1 MTQNLQKFLFNVDD
15 YYKLAAVGII
25 GSEDKVELIKGEIVN
40 MSPSNSMH
48 AHVINVLNR
57 KFSKVTGDLFFISV
71 QNPLRI
77 GNYSEPE
84 PDVLLVKPKSY
95 KDQHP
100 VPNDVLILVEVSAS
114 TLRFDQTIKKEL
126 YAEAGIP
133 EYWIVNLIDQKV
145 EVYTSPEKNTY
156 LNESSFGL
164 QDVVSAK
171 QTDIQLNVGDLFE

>member
-25 GSEDKVELIKGEIVN
+25 GSHDKVELIKGEVVN

-48 AHVINVLNR
+48 AHVIDVLNR
-57 KFSKVTGDLFFISV
+57 KFSKSDDALFFIRI

-77 GNYSEPE
+77 DNYSEPE
-84 PDVLLVKPKSY
+84 PDVLLVNPKSY

-100 VPNDVLILVEVSAS
+100 TPDDVLILIEVSAS
-114 TLRFDQTIKKEL
+114 TLKFDQTIKKEL

-133 EYWIVNLIDQKV
+133 EYWIVNLIEQKV
-145 EVYTSPEKNTY
+145 EVYNTPEKNTY

-164 QDVVSAK
+164 KDVIFGK
-171 QTDIQLNVGDLFE
+171 QAGFQLNVGDLFE